1 VPIVG
6 YTLLAAVNFNQ
17 MTEQEQKHWF
27 ELGKQVERNERTYFT
42 SKEFWFGIILG
53 MLTMYSL
60 IAFGIF

>member
-1 VPIVG
+1 
-6 YTLLAAVNFNQ
+6 

-27 ELGKQVERNERTYFT
+27 ELGKKVERNERAYFK

-53 MLTMYSL
+53 MFTMYYL

>member
-1 VPIVG
+1 
-6 YTLLAAVNFNQ
+6 

-27 ELGKQVERNERTYFT
+27 ELGKQVERNERTHFP